1 MLANVLLMVVAGLV
15 SVALTALF
23 ALIGSDM
30 SPTFLVLSF
39 VFGAFCA
46 RVAILRHGSA
56 AAVWRRL
63 RQPPA

>member
-1 MLANVLLMVVAGLV
+1 MLGNVVFMSVAGLV
-15 SVALTALF
+15 SVALVAIF

-30 SPTFLVLSF
+30 SPTFLVLTF

-46 RVAILRHGSA
+46 RVAILRYGSA
-56 AAVWRRL
+56 AEVWRRL

>member
-1 MLANVLLMVVAGLV
+1 MLMVVAGLAT
-15 SVALTALF
+15 VALTAVF

-46 RVAILRHGSA
+46 RVAILRYGSA
-56 AAVWRRL
+56 AEVWRRL

>member
-1 MLANVLLMVVAGLV
+1 MIANLTFMTLAGLA
-15 SVALTALF
+15 SVALTTVF

-30 SPTFLVLSF
+30 SATLLVLSF

-56 AAVWRRL
+56 GAVWRRL
-63 RQPPA
+63 REPPA